1 MNRFLSSELNRL
13 KLSDLARQDDRK
25 LDLVVELDY
34 FGNIDVESKYL
45 QVSIIP
51 WLIGQVKLIEVEK
64 RIKSVTLELNVKK
77 NTVYVYNRNDSYSS
91 SGSSSSQNEIINHR
105 LTEIFKL
112 TSLASDPTYFGY
124 FYRKNNTS
132 FNYYTF
138 HVFHSNKSN
147 LSHVITDFQ
156 TQALKLHDNL
166 LYEKLF
172 DFKLIAKVCSSF

>member
-1 MNRFLSSELNRL
+1 MSRFTSNELNRT

-34 FGNIDVESKYL
+34 FGNIDIESKYL

-64 RIKSVTLELNVKK
+64 RVRVACLEINVKR
-77 NTVYVYNRNDSYSS
+77 NTFFVYNKSIE
-91 SGSSSSQNEIINHR
+91 SGGGPPRMNEIINHR

-112 TSLASDPTYFGY
+112 TNLPSDPQYFGY

-138 HVFHSNKSN
+138 HVFYSNKSN
-147 LSHVITDFQ
+147 LSQVITDFQ
-156 TQALKLHDNL
+156 TQALKMHDNM

-172 DFKLIAKVCSSF
+172 DFNLIAKVYN